1 MVSCLCSGHKL
12 PVQND
17 HSSVLQQ
24 AGTHQFGGGNGTH
37 HLLRCQTEKTQ
48 LEAVS
53 WPQGISQTL
62 HATVPVL
69 TQISSFQLHLEH
81 LTVSSALVQR
91 YNSQGELS
99 ASNSKEAVQTVALG
113 WEENISKPC

>member
-12 PVQND
+12 PVQYD
-17 HSSVLQQ
+17 HPSLLRQ

-37 HLLRCQTEKTQ
+37 HLLSCQTEKTE

-62 HATVPVL
+62 HATAPVL

-99 ASNSKEAVQTVALG
+99 ASNSKEAMQTVALG